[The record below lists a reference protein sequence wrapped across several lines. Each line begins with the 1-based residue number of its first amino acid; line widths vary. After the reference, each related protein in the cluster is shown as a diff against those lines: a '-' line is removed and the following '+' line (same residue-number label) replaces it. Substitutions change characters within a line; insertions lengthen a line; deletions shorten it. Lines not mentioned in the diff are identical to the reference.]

1 MPSKTNSRMF
11 VNQTMKLCTLSLPR
25 PLAASLGLSLGLT
38 LVLLFLVPGIS
49 AQILIH
55 QVGWPVLRIIF
66 FVTLGL
72 AAGEIIEATGW
83 TRSLAVV
90 ARPLFSFAR
99 LGQRCSATFTAAF
112 VSGVAAN
119 GMLVSFYDRGL
130 IDKKRLFLTN
140 FINQLPAF
148 FLHLP
153 TTLFVILP
161 LTGTPGGMYLLL
173 LFVAAVLRTGLCALY
188 GRLWLSPPAEDAGDS
203 REFGPHKK
211 STASDIPGLILSR
224 VPRRLGRI
232 VQFVIPI
239 YILVFTLHHLGCFD
253 FIQTVMAGTA
263 VSALIPIEVLSM
275 VIISFLADYTSGFA
289 TAGALASSGVLSSHQ
304 VVLALILG
312 NVIALPVRSLR
323 HQLPRYLGIFSPKLG
338 TQILVLGQGLRVA
351 SLLLVGAGYMLVG
364 CG

>member
-1 MPSKTNSRMF
+1 
-11 VNQTMKLCTLSLPR
+11 LGI
-25 PLAASLGLSLGLT
+25 SLGFSAALLGTIAVYLPQVSSGD
-38 LVLLFLVPGIS
+38 L
-49 AQILIH
+49 AHQI
-55 QVGWPVLRIIF
+55 GWPVLRIIF
-66 FVTLGL
+66 LVSLGL

-83 TRSLAVV
+83 TRSLSVV

-112 VSGVAAN
+112 VSGVTAN
-119 GMLVSFYDRGL
+119 GMLISFYDRGL
-130 IDKKRLFLTN
+130 IDKQRLFLTN

-153 TTLFVILP
+153 TTLFVIVP
-161 LTGTPGGMYLLL
+161 LTGTPGGVYLLL
-173 LFVAAVLRTGLCALY
+173 LLVAAILRTGLCALY
-188 GRLWLSPPAEDAGDS
+188 GRLRLSPPAEYPEGS
-203 REFGPHKK
+203 RESGPEKK
-211 STASDIPGLILSR
+211 TSASDIPGLILRR

-263 VSALIPIEVLSM
+263 VSALIPIEALSM
-275 VIISFLADYTSGFA
+275 VVISFLADYTSGFA
-289 TAGALASSGVLSSHQ
+289 TAGALASSGVLSNHQ

-323 HQLPRYLGIFSPKLG
+323 HQLPRYLGIFSPKMG
-338 TQILVLGQGLRVA
+338 TQLLVLGQGLRVA
-351 SLLLVGAGYMLVG
+351 SLLLVGAGYVILVL
-364 CG
+364 

>member
-1 MPSKTNSRMF
+1 MPSKTRS
-11 VNQTMKLCTLSLPR
+11 LTL
-25 PLAASLGLSLGLT
+25 PLGTSLGLSLSLILI
-38 LVLLFLVPGIS
+38 LVFLVQGIG
-49 AQILIH
+49 AHDLTH

-66 FVTLGL
+66 FVALGL

-83 TRSLAVV
+83 TRSLSIV

-119 GMLVSFYDRGL
+119 GMLVSFYEQGL

-161 LTGTPGGMYLLL
+161 LAGTPGAVYLLL
-173 LFVAAVLRTGLCALY
+173 LFLAAVLRTGMCALY
-188 GRLWLSPPAEDAGDS
+188 GRLRLSPPDEDTEDS
-203 REFGPHKK
+203 QETGRQNKT
-211 STASDIPGLILSR
+211 SAMDLPGLILRR

-232 VQFVIPI
+232 VQFVVPI
-239 YILVFTLHHLGCFD
+239 YILVFALHRLGCFD

-263 VSALIPIEVLSM
+263 VSALIPIEALSM
-275 VIISFLADYTSGFA
+275 VVISFLADYTSGFA
-289 TAGALASSGVLSSHQ
+289 TAGALASSGVLSDHQ
-304 VVLALILG
+304 VVLALVLG

-323 HQLPRYLGIFSPKLG
+323 HQLPRYLGIFSPRMG
-338 TQILVLGQGLRVA
+338 TQILVLGQGLRVV
-351 SLLLVGAGYMLVG
+351 SLIVVGAGYMLLG
-364 CG
+364 FS

>member
-1 MPSKTNSRMF
+1 MQSKT
-11 VNQTMKLCTLSLPR
+11 K
-25 PLAASLGLSLGLT
+25 SLGLSLGLS
-38 LVLLFLVPGIS
+38 LVLILVLVVLVPGLS
-49 AQILIH
+49 GQDLVH

-72 AAGEIIEATGW
+72 AAGEVIEATGW
-83 TRSLAVV
+83 TRSLSVV

-130 IDKKRLFLTN
+130 IDKQRLFLTN

-161 LTGTPGGMYLLL
+161 LTGAPGGIYLLL
-173 LFVAAVLRTGLCALY
+173 VLSAAVLRTGLCALY
-188 GRLWLSPPAEDAGDS
+188 GRLRLSPPTEVTLDGQENVKQKKADASG
-203 REFGPHKK
+203 
-211 STASDIPGLILSR
+211 IPDLILTR

-232 VQFVIPI
+232 IQFVVPI
-239 YILVFTLHHLGCFD
+239 YIIVFALHRLGCFD

-263 VSALIPIEVLSM
+263 VSALIPIEALSM
-275 VIISFLADYTSGFA
+275 VVISFLADYTSGFA
-289 TAGALASSGVLSSHQ
+289 TAGALASSGVLSNHQ
-304 VVLALILG
+304 VVLALLLG
-312 NVIALPVRSLR
+312 NVIAVPIRSLR
-323 HQLPRYLGIFSPKLG
+323 HQLPRYLGIFSPKMG
-338 TQILVLGQGLRVA
+338 TQILVLGQGLRVV
-351 SLLLVGAGYMLVG
+351 SLLLVGAGYVLIG
-364 CG
+364 

>member
-1 MPSKTNSRMF
+1 MQSRTSF
-11 VNQTMKLCTLSLPR
+11 LTRTLG
-25 PLAASLGLSLGLT
+25 ASLGLSLSLT
-38 LVLLFLVPGIS
+38 LVLIFLVPGVN
-49 AQILIH
+49 AQILTH

-83 TRSLAVV
+83 TRSLSVV

-161 LTGTPGGMYLLL
+161 LTGAPGGMYLLL
-173 LFVAAVLRTGLCALY
+173 LLVAAVLRTGLCALY
-188 GRLWLSPPAEDAGDS
+188 GRLRLSPPAEDAVDS
-203 REFGPHKK
+203 RQAGTQKK
-211 STASDIPGLILSR
+211 TSASDIPGLILNR

-232 VQFVIPI
+232 IQFVIPI

-263 VSALIPIEVLSM
+263 VSALIPIEALSM
-275 VIISFLADYTSGFA
+275 VVISFLADYTSGFA
-289 TAGALASSGVLSSHQ
+289 TAGALASSGVLS
-304 VVLALILG
+304 
-312 NVIALPVRSLR
+312 N
-323 HQLPRYLGIFSPKLG
+323 
-338 TQILVLGQGLRVA
+338 
-351 SLLLVGAGYMLVG
+351 
-364 CG
+364 

>member
-1 MPSKTNSRMF
+1 MQSRTSF
-11 VNQTMKLCTLSLPR
+11 LTRTLG
-25 PLAASLGLSLGLT
+25 ASLGLSLSLT
-38 LVLLFLVPGIS
+38 LVLIFLVPGVN
-49 AQILIH
+49 AQILTH

-83 TRSLAVV
+83 TRSLSVV

-161 LTGTPGGMYLLL
+161 LTGAPGGMYLLL
-173 LFVAAVLRTGLCALY
+173 LLVAAVLRTGLCALY
-188 GRLWLSPPAEDAGDS
+188 GRLRLSPPAEDAVDS
-203 REFGPHKK
+203 RQAGTQKK
-211 STASDIPGLILSR
+211 TSASDIPGLILNR

-232 VQFVIPI
+232 IQFVIPI

-263 VSALIPIEVLSM
+263 VSALIPIEALSM
-275 VIISFLADYTSGFA
+275 VVISFLADYTSGFA
-289 TAGALASSGVLSSHQ
+289 TAGALASSGVLSNHQ

-312 NVIALPVRSLR
+312 NVIAVPVRSLR
-323 HQLPRYLGIFSPKLG
+323 HQLPRYLGIFSPRMG
-338 TQILVLGQGLRVA
+338 TQLLVLGQGLRLA
-351 SLLLVGAGYMLVG
+351 SLLLVGAGYMLLG
-364 CG
+364 FS